1 MAFVGRE
8 AELDLLARESALTL
22 ETGTGRSLFVEGPAG
37 AGKTRLVLEFLER
50 LSRERPG
57 IGIARGRCLQTF
69 GSADPYL
76 PFVAALKDL
85 SDDRTAGFVKR
96 EALSSILTELAPYWL
111 SVVPLVGG
119 VLSAGFATAAKL
131 RGQSPSGGA
140 PSREALFVQYLEVI
154 KGIARNG
161 PLVLFID
168 DLHWSDQS
176 SVALLAHLSRGVT
189 HLPVLILGTVRG
201 TDAELEKHSVLEVI
215 RELEREDVA
224 KLVRLDEMPDDTLAA
239 LMTSEFGGAISDPL
253 ARWMLQTA
261 GGNPLFVGEL
271 ARLLKQSG
279 TAVERNGEWFLTDA
293 VADLDVPRSVEAVI
307 ESRIQRLEPDE
318 VRILQYAS
326 VGGNE
331 FNSTEVARLLEEDE
345 LGVLDTLERMDRRFA
360 LVETT
365 GEVELPDG
373 ECATTFRFR
382 HALTQT
388 VLYRQV
394 VGKRRI
400 LLHRKAALALE
411 ALFQDSLED
420 VACKLARHFH
430 EGRQKE
436 SAHRFAWLA
445 AERARRIYAHWEA
458 EEHYR
463 LALQNSSDEA
473 DRAALEERL
482 GDVYD
487 VVGYY
492 ATGIERYR
500 RSLEMRQDRRADSL
514 RLRRK
519 IIVLERK
526 AGLTPAPVLLRE
538 VRSLLDESIDEPDE
552 RCYLLLETSMLPN
565 AVGVVEAVEEA
576 VQLAERQGEPNLVLD
591 ALERL
596 AYVLIFFGGR
606 IQEAFPHLERTLEIA
621 QAMGDPL
628 RSERSHEIHAIA
640 HAKLGRYAEALGEF
654 EGALQ
659 MAETIGEPRRIGVV
673 CNNLGTVLLRLG
685 RYAEAENVLQRARQI
700 HERRDRSMLMQSVLN
715 LAERARRS
723 GDLEL
728 AADRYRQLL
737 EYSRGFEYW
746 TSEAIAQAGLGLC
759 LLELGRVEE
768 ARTAGWGAL
777 SVLAD
782 HEEWFEDREFVEILL
797 ARLEVLD
804 GSADDAVGRLARA
817 AGILSSFDV
826 YPWAVVE
833 MERIRILRDR
843 DPDTARSILDEVS
856 ATTAAVQS
864 SLEQDI
870 RDLAAQLEAAAIPGD
885 SRPAPG

>member
-1 MAFVGRE
+1 MGFVGRE
-8 AELDLLARESALTL
+8 EELDLLARESALAL

-37 AGKTRLVLEFLER
+37 AGKSRLILEFLER
-50 LSRERPG
+50 LSGERPG
-57 IGIARGRCLQTF
+57 IGVARGRCLQTF

-85 SDDRTAGFVKR
+85 TDDRTAGFVQR

-131 RGQSPSGGA
+131 RGQSPVGA

-176 SVALLAHLSRGVT
+176 SVALLAHLSRGVMQ
-189 HLPVLILGTVRG
+189 LPVLIVGTLRG

-215 RELEREDVA
+215 RELEREGVA
-224 KLVRLDEMPDDTLAA
+224 KLVRLAEMPEHALSA

-279 TAVERNGEWFLTDA
+279 TAIERNGEWFLTDA
-293 VADLDVPRSVEAVI
+293 ARDLEVPRSVEAVI

-331 FNSTEVARLLEEDE
+331 FNSTEVARLLDEDE
-345 LGVLDTLERMDRRFA
+345 LDVLDTLERMDRRFA
-360 LVETT
+360 LVETI
-365 GEVELPDG
+365 GAVDLPDG

-400 LLHRKAALALE
+400 LLHRKAAVALE
-411 ALFQDSLED
+411 AMFADSLED
-420 VACKLARHFH
+420 VAGKLARHFH
-430 EGRQKE
+430 EGRQRE

-463 LALQNSSDEA
+463 LALENSSDDA
-473 DRAALEERL
+473 DRAILEERL

-487 VVGYY
+487 IVGYY
-492 ATGIERYR
+492 ASGIECYR
-500 RSLEMRQDRRADSL
+500 RSLEKSRDRHASSL

-538 VRSLLDESIDEPDE
+538 VRSLLDESAEEPDE

-565 AVGVVEAVEEA
+565 AVGVIEAVEEA
-576 VQLAERQGEPNLVLD
+576 VRLAERRGEPHLILD

-596 AYVLIFFGGR
+596 AFVLIFFGGR
-606 IQEAFPHLERTLEIA
+606 ISEALPHLERTLEIA
-621 QAMGDPL
+621 RAMGDPL
-628 RSERSHEIHAIA
+628 RSERSHEIRAIA
-640 HAKLGRYAEALGEF
+640 HAKLGRYDEALGEF

-659 MAETIGEPRRIGVV
+659 MAEMIGEPRRIGVV
-673 CNNLGTVLLRLG
+673 CNNLGTVFLRLG
-685 RYAEAENVLQRARQI
+685 RYAEAENVLLRAKQI

-723 GDLEL
+723 GDLAL
-728 AADRYRQLL
+728 AVERYRQLL
-737 EYSRGFEYW
+737 DHARGFEYW
-746 TSEAIAQAGLGLC
+746 TSEAIAQAGLGLS
-759 LLELGRVEE
+759 LLELGRVDE
-768 ARTAGWGAL
+768 ARAASWGAL

-782 HEEWFEDREFVEILL
+782 RDEWFEDREFVDILL

-804 GSADDAVGRLARA
+804 GSLDDAAGRLARTA
-817 AGILSSFDV
+817 EILSSFDI
-826 YPWAVVE
+826 YPWAVVA

-843 DPDTARSILDEVS
+843 DPEAARSLLTEVA
-856 ATTAAVQS
+856 ATTAGVQS
-864 SLEQDI
+864 SLEKDI
-870 RDLAAQLEAAAIPGD
+870 LDLGAELQAAAAPVGP
-885 SRPAPG
+885 RPAGE